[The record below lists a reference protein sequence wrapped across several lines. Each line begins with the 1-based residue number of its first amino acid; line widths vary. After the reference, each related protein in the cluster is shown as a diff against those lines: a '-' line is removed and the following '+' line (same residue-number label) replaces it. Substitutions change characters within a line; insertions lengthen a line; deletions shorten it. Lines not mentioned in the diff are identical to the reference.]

1 MCKACSPG
9 GRFLTFSFMFTPL
22 PPFPSE
28 STAVPTLCPFASFN
42 STVTGLLAA
51 WIAAAPKNR
60 ATRVTV
66 AFLIPFIL
74 TQKKGSRGQGE
85 ALRLVTILL
94 SHAEIRDGRRIAW
107 RVSGGDPGGIAG
119 GGARVDRSDQSGI
132 VAEATRIRTRRT
144 DEDRDGPRAG
154 RNRGRPLADD
164 RVADRDSAGE
174 QRLGKLE
181 RGAAGGG
188 HRRRRGQE
196 EAADSAE
203 ARTRGPGRSD
213 QIQFPGRAIHSGA
226 RQRAGNNSSSGGG
239 GFGEG
244 LSGRVGDFSAEPRDR
259 GGRSAAGAGG
269 ALAGNRGAQPP
280 RRSPAQLC
288 GRGSRA
294 ADESGG
300 GSGVPDRRHGGRR
313 VRGGGARRSAGA
325 RFARGVGSAAGREA
339 RAGYRGDP
347 GREGGGGRG
356 RRGGLGR
363 VWLAGARHDSLS
375 TGRTTVHARG
385 KSGRRTRRWD
395 DEWAGRG
402 GARDAETHLD
412 AAAAA

>member
-119 GGARVDRSDQSGI
+119 GGA
-132 VAEATRIRTRRT
+132 
-144 DEDRDGPRAG
+144 
-154 RNRGRPLADD
+154 
-164 RVADRDSAGE
+164 
-174 QRLGKLE
+174 
-181 RGAAGGG
+181 GGG

-244 LSGRVGDFSAEPRDR
+244 LSGRVGGFSAEPRDR
-259 GGRSAAGAGG
+259 GGRSAAGGGG
-269 ALAGNRGAQPP
+269 ALARNRGAQPR

-300 GSGVPDRRHGGRR
+300 GSGVPDRRHGGRC

-325 RFARGVGSAAGREA
+325 RFARGVRSGERRVGEECRSRWSA
-339 RAGYRGDP
+339 
-347 GREGGGGRG
+347 
-356 RRGGLGR
+356 
-363 VWLAGARHDSLS
+363 
-375 TGRTTVHARG
+375 
-385 KSGRRTRRWD
+385 
-395 DEWAGRG
+395 
-402 GARDAETHLD
+402 
-412 AAAAA
+412 